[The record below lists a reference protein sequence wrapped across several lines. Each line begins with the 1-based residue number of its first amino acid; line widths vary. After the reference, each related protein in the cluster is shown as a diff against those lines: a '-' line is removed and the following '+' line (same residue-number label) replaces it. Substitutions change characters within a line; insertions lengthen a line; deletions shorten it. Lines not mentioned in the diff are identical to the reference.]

1 MPTLNQFP
9 LLGDSLFL
17 LLNQDSELILGLV
30 WWILIDTHQKF
41 AFKTVTAGWLEFRII
56 SWIYV
61 GSRELMSLPIEISW
75 LLNCD
80 LWSFPFVSK
89 KSRSLEGGVL
99 FGNGT
104 LPLFSGSHLLSTGY
118 FYSFKAAGGGSLRG
132 FECSNF
138 SLVKI
143 VFFLEMSEAID
154 QLTWKDLEVQLVSK
168 QLVHFFK
175 YLGEIIFSNK
185 QNNSLKFADSTHQV
199 WKPRWMLLMINIFR
213 SLDAKTLILKTFW
226 RRHFERCMIY
236 MYIYIYIFFLVDVD
250 MVSFWV
256 WCVFL
261 VFSYFCGRKKH
272 IYIYLYYIC
281 WIDVEIIWGHQQ
293 FGKHTCK
300 MKGSNRAPRIQPE
313 FLVLF
318 RALWRLLCSCRR
330 EPCCDLPVS
339 VLEDHPI

>member
-1 MPTLNQFP
+1 MLPVSQCVCLCFNSDYSMPTLNQFP

-118 FYSFKAAGGGSLRG
+118 FYSFKAAGGG
-132 FECSNF
+132 
-138 SLVKI
+138 K
-143 VFFLEMSEAID
+143 LE
-154 QLTWKDLEVQLVSK
+154 
-168 QLVHFFK
+168 
-175 YLGEIIFSNK
+175 G
-185 QNNSLKFADSTHQV
+185 
-199 WKPRWMLLMINIFR
+199 
-213 SLDAKTLILKTFW
+213 
-226 RRHFERCMIY
+226 
-236 MYIYIYIFFLVDVD
+236 
-250 MVSFWV
+250 FWV
-256 WCVFL
+256 
-261 VFSYFCGRKKH
+261 
-272 IYIYLYYIC
+272 
-281 WIDVEIIWGHQQ
+281 QQ
-293 FGKHTCK
+293 FFPG
-300 MKGSNRAPRIQPE
+300 
-313 FLVLF
+313 
-318 RALWRLLCSCRR
+318 
-330 EPCCDLPVS
+330 
-339 VLEDHPI
+339 